1 MLKFSF
7 KRANETVMSQK
18 DLFVFS
24 KCRDVPKKNVSRFSL
39 SIKQRITHRKGQIS
53 TKLIKT
59 NKYNT
64 KIKNA

>member
-24 KCRDVPKKNVSRFSL
+24 KV
-39 SIKQRITHRKGQIS
+39 
-53 TKLIKT
+53 
-59 NKYNT
+59 
-64 KIKNA
+64 